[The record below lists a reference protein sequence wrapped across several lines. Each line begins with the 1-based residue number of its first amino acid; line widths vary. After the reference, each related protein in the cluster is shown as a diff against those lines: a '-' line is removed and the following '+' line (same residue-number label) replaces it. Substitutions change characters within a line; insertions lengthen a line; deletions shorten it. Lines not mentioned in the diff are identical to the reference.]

1 MPYPIIFSFLFFLV
15 CLGILIWILT
25 HERRSLRAGVS
36 LVITL
41 FSFAFFGVVVLV
53 NVADLDPHYKD
64 WMLPLF
70 AIVFALIAVG
80 TVAFIITII
89 VMFIYDG
96 IKIILKEG
104 NRLTNYLSLGMGFA
118 IIFFLFLYPEL
129 GHLNKNP
136 WLTYPYVF
144 LWLVIIYLVVIM
156 MMYTLT
162 SWINL
167 INWHV
172 SHLDYVVVLGAGI
185 MGKKVTPL
193 LAARISRGIEIYKKN
208 PGSKLIMSGGRGP
221 GEDIPEAE
229 AMAAYAEEL
238 GIPKADII
246 IENKSRTTKE
256 NLQFSHALMAPNS
269 KFCLVTSSYHVYR
282 ALVLAKR
289 QGLKCIGYGA
299 KTKWYFTLNAFVR
312 EFIAYLVI
320 TKKMQ
325 MTVIGFFAMMTI
337 IAAAFHF

>member
-1 MPYPIIFSFLFFLV
+1 MPYSIIFSFLFFLV
-15 CLGILIWILT
+15 CLGIFIWILT

-41 FSFAFFGVVVLV
+41 FSFAFFDAVVLV

-64 WMLPLF
+64 WVLPLF
-70 AIVFALIAVG
+70 VIVFALIAVG
-80 TVAFIITII
+80 TVIFIITLI
-89 VMFIYDG
+89 VI
-96 IKIILKEG
+96 
-104 NRLTNYLSLGMGFA
+104 
-118 IIFFLFLYPEL
+118 FLY
-129 GHLNKNP
+129 
-136 WLTYPYVF
+136 
-144 LWLVIIYLVVIM
+144 
-156 MMYTLT
+156 
-162 SWINL
+162 
-167 INWHV
+167 
-172 SHLDYVVVLGAGI
+172 DGI

-193 LAARISRGIEIYKKN
+193 LAARISRGIEIYQEN

-229 AMAAYAEEL
+229 AMAAYAEKL

-256 NLQFSHALMAPNS
+256 NLQFLHKLMAPNS

-282 ALVLAKR
+282 ALVLAKH

-299 KTKWYFTLNAFVR
+299 KTKLYFTLNAFVR

-320 TKKMQ
+320 TKRMQ
-325 MTVIGFFAMMTI
+325 MTVIGFFALMTI